1 MLAREDGPVGEH
13 LSQNA
18 AHRPDVDGLGVALG
32 RRGKQWAPG
41 PASTGPCCLGEA
53 TAPSRLKTS
62 RKEEGRGLED
72 LMRGLLPEPNSW
84 SLVTRPGS
92 WGSCLVQRWLQGF
105 LGPGPFPSGVGGPP
119 TLELSMI
126 SGARYQRV
134 ATYSVRKPV
143 WSCSGSAIRA
153 RPKSQ
158 IWKPTQAAKVAA
170 QGPSPK
176 AQAVLSP
183 RLSPRCSLCS

>member
-1 MLAREDGPVGEH
+1 ML
-13 LSQNA
+13 S
-18 AHRPDVDGLGVALG
+18 
-32 RRGKQWAPG
+32 
-41 PASTGPCCLGEA
+41 
-53 TAPSRLKTS
+53 
-62 RKEEGRGLED
+62 
-72 LMRGLLPEPNSW
+72 LLPEPKNW
-84 SLVTRPGS
+84 HHVTRPGGRHPAS
-92 WGSCLVQRWLQGF
+92 WESCLAQRCLQHF

-158 IWKPTQAAKVAA
+158 IWKPTQAAKLGA
-170 QGPSPK
+170 QGPR
-176 AQAVLSP
+176 P
-183 RLSPRCSLCS
+183 RQS